1 MDLGLPAGAAKAIWM
16 PVPMV
21 LMLIAATMGVLVTTW
36 LERKISAA
44 AAADWSRLHGALWFA
59 GSWMVSNSSKK
70 MWFQPADSLLFTL
83 GPIIVVI
90 PVFLSLFDCAVWT
103 EPGESLM

>member
-21 LMLIAATMGVLVTTW
+21 LMLAATMECW
-36 LERKISAA
+36 LQ
-44 AAADWSRLHGALWFA
+44 RLEEFPPQHSNGPVHGALWFA
-59 GSWMVSNSSKK
+59 GSWRMVSNSSSKK
-70 MWFQPADSLLFTL
+70 MVPAKADSLLFTL

-90 PVFLSLFDCAVWT
+90 PVFR
-103 EPGESLM
+103 PI

>member
-21 LMLIAATMGVLVTTW
+21 LMLIAATMECW
-36 LERKISAA
+36 LQLARAENFRRST
-44 AAADWSRLHGALWFA
+44 AADWSRLHGALWFA
-59 GSWMVSNSSKK
+59 GSPADGLKLVFKEDPAK
-70 MWFQPADSLLFTL
+70 ADSLLFTL

-90 PVFLSLFDCAVWT
+90 PVFVLFDCAVWT
-103 EPGESLM
+103 EPGNH